1 MYSFEHLNFVG
12 NLKTRNGLFLRTKT
26 HKNAKPGG
34 GGENFNT
41 SRKVIQESRSKRRS
55 KKETSEKVL
64 SDSSQQDLGFPC
76 I

>member
-34 GGENFNT
+34 EFQHKQKGYTRE
-41 SRKVIQESRSKRRS
+41 SLQEE
-55 KKETSEKVL
+55 KKK
-64 SDSSQQDLGFPC
+64 GN
-76 I
+76 

>member
-34 GGENFNT
+34 GGRISTQAERLYKRVAPRGEVK
-41 SRKVIQESRSKRRS
+41 RKLVKRFYQTAVN
-55 KKETSEKVL
+55 KT
-64 SDSSQQDLGFPC
+64 
-76 I
+76 